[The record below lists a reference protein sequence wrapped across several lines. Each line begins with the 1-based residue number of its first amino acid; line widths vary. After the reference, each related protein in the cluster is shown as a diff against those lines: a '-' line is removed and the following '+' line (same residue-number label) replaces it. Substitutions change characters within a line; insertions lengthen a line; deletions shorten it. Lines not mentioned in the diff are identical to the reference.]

1 MVYSST
7 NNELGEPSMTRAAYL
22 WHVER
27 FPWHKA
33 FTVVP
38 VFFISFVQTVSLY
51 CEKCVYK
58 THISHCTETAH
69 ELQLLPNNTA
79 SETFLHK
86 LEAVQ
91 C

>member
-1 MVYSST
+1 
-7 NNELGEPSMTRAAYL
+7 MTRAANL
-22 WHVER
+22 WHMER

-33 FTVVP
+33 FTAVP
-38 VFFISFVQTVSLY
+38 VFLFLLSKQ
-51 CEKCVYK
+51 CVYIVKNVCIK
-58 THISHCTETAH
+58 THISHCIEIAD
-69 ELQLLPNNTA
+69 ELQLLPNNTE